1 MCSWDVVGLNVPE
14 WLVFLTIIHLCR
26 AESARISLPKVNV
39 EKARSLKFGRSDRE
53 GGWIARY

>member
-1 MCSWDVVGLNVPE
+1 MPE

-26 AESARISLPKVNV
+26 AESGPVVSARISLPKVNA